1 MNKLV
6 KIILL
11 GLAIFLSVV
20 GAGAW
25 YASSLIN
32 PAHLSQLIISSV
44 KDATG
49 RNLTISGP
57 VSLKVFPSVAVTAD
71 QVSLSNATWAS
82 NTDPNMLVVKHL
94 EFEIKLLPLFKK
106 QVEIST
112 INIAGLNLYLQ
123 TNKAGQENWDL
134 TLPAAPFTAAANSAI
149 NPSASSSEQSLPD
162 QISSIHVT
170 DARVTYKAWGAPTK
184 SISIPKLIY
193 EGREGK
199 SEFDAQADYSGYQFA
214 LKGKTGN
221 LRSMFNAW
229 DDKPVKADLDF
240 TLTLNGK
247 TMLIQGSVDK
257 KPKAL
262 AKFDVQLSSKSFDF
276 IPLIAGA
283 SAAQMG
289 SAKGVSSVASST
301 RSEGKGG
308 YFFSE
313 EDLPFHLLPVASGK
327 VAFNIGQL
335 KISGFAPLDNF
346 KGDLI
351 FNGDQLSANDFS
363 FEIGKGSAQIQL
375 AVSQFSGPSPSVAA
389 KGLMKGF
396 TLEQISSAVR
406 PGTKVAGGDTQ
417 IAFNLRGS
425 GLSAHQLASR
435 ANGAVQISVGSSQLD
450 SKFLDSTGDLVITVL
465 NAVNPMRKSTDQ
477 TTLECAVAY
486 LPVSNG
492 LVTMNNSIGM
502 VTDRL
507 DIVLSGTVN
516 LSNEALNVLINP
528 TEKSGLTTGVDL
540 AGLVKL
546 GGTLMNPQAGVNK
559 AGVVNSAVSIGL
571 GILTGGATILAENAR
586 SLTNRPQPCKA
597 ALHSWPDIYP
607 GSN

>member
-1 MNKLV
+1 MNKVV
-6 KIILL
+6 KIILISV
-11 GLAIFLSVV
+11 AIFLSVV

-25 YASSLIN
+25 YASTLIN

-49 RNLTISGP
+49 RNLTIAGP
-57 VSLKVFPSVAVTAD
+57 VNLKVFPTVAVTAD
-71 QVSLSNATWAS
+71 QVALSNATWAS
-82 NTDPNMLVVKHL
+82 NTDPNMLLVKHL
-94 EFEIKLLPLFKK
+94 EFEIKLLPLFSKR
-106 QVEIST
+106 VEIKS
-112 INIAGLNLYLQ
+112 INIAGLDVYLQ
-123 TNKAGQENWDL
+123 TNKSGQENWDL
-134 TLPAAPFTAAANSAI
+134 TLPTATLTSTANSG
-149 NPSASSSEQSLPD
+149 NNLSASGSDDSLPK
-162 QISSIHVT
+162 QIEAIHVT
-170 DARVTYKAWGAPTK
+170 DARVSYKAWGAPTK
-184 SISIPKLIY
+184 SISIAKLAY
-193 EGREGK
+193 EAQEGK
-199 SEFDAQADYSGYQFA
+199 SEIDTQMEYLGYQFA

-221 LRSMFNAW
+221 LRTMFDAW
-229 DDKPVKADLDF
+229 GDKPVKADLDF
-240 TLTLNGK
+240 MLTLNGK

-257 KPKAL
+257 KPKDL

-276 IPLIAGA
+276 IPLVAGA

-289 SAKGVSSVASST
+289 SSKGVSSVTSSS
-301 RSEGKGG
+301 RSEGKGR

-327 VAFNIGQL
+327 ITFNIGQM
-335 KISGFAPLDNF
+335 KISGYAPLDNL

-351 FNGDQLSANDFS
+351 FNGDQMSANDLS
-363 FEIGKGSAQIQL
+363 FEIGKGNAQIQL
-375 AVSQFSGPSPSVAA
+375 AVSQFSGSAPTVAA

-406 PGTKVAGGDTQ
+406 PGTKVVGGDTQ
-417 IAFNLRGS
+417 IAFNLRSS
-425 GLSAHQLASR
+425 GRAPHQLASR
-435 ANGAVQISVGSSQLD
+435 ANGAVQISVGSSTLD
-450 SKFLDSTGDLVITVL
+450 SRFLDSTGDLVMTVL

-486 LPVSNG
+486 LPLSNG
-492 LVTMNNSIGM
+492 LLTMNNSVGM

-507 DIVLSGTVN
+507 DIVLSGTIN
-516 LSNEALNVLINP
+516 FSNEALNVQINP

-597 ALHSWPDIYP
+597 ALHSWSDIYP
-607 GSN
+607 GPN

>member
-1 MNKLV
+1 MNKVV
-6 KIILL
+6 KIILV
-11 GLAIFLSVV
+11 GLAIFIGVV

-44 KDATG
+44 KESTG
-49 RNLTISGP
+49 RDLTIAGP
-57 VSLKVFPSVAVTAD
+57 VSLKVFPLVAVTAD
-71 QVSLSNATWAS
+71 QVSLSNAAWAS
-82 NTDPNMLVVKHL
+82 KTDPNMLAAKHL
-94 EFEIKLLPLFKK
+94 EFEIKLLPLFRK

-112 INIAGLNLYLQ
+112 INIAGLDLHLQ

-134 TLPAAPFTAAANSAI
+134 TLPNAPFAAAANSEI
-149 NPSASSSEQSLPD
+149 NPSASSSDQSLPE
-162 QISSIHVT
+162 QIASIHIT
-170 DARVTYKAWGAPTK
+170 DARVTYKAWGTPTK
-184 SISIPKLIY
+184 SIAIPKLAY
-193 EGREGK
+193 EARESK

-229 DDKPVKADLDF
+229 GEKPVKADLDF

-247 TMLIQGSVDK
+247 TMLIQGSIDK
-257 KPKAL
+257 KPQAL

-276 IPLIAGA
+276 IPLVAGA
-283 SAAQMG
+283 SATQMG
-289 SAKGVSSVASST
+289 SAKGLSSATSSSS
-301 RSEGKGG
+301 SESTGR

-313 EDLPFHLLPVASGK
+313 QDLPFHLLPVASGK

-335 KISGFAPLDNF
+335 KISGFAPLDNL
-346 KGDLI
+346 KGNLL
-351 FNGDQLSANDFS
+351 FNGDQMSANDLS

-375 AVSQFSGPSPSVAA
+375 SVSQFSGSSPAVAA

-406 PGTKVAGGDTQ
+406 PGTKVLGGDTQ

-425 GLSAHQLASR
+425 GLSPHQLASR
-435 ANGAVQISVGSSQLD
+435 ANGAVQISVGNSKLD

-492 LVTMNNSIGM
+492 LLTMNNSIGM

-528 TEKSGLTTGVDL
+528 TEKSGLTTGIDL

-597 ALHSWPDIYP
+597 ALHSWSDIYP